1 MQKYAIKMSDLAE
14 NDLENAGDYIALVL
28 INPIAAKNTVNGIRE
43 EVNKLQYFPE
53 SHELDEDPMLA
64 EFGIRKTYFKDYKI
78 FFWINH
84 AMRVVYA
91 PGVTTS
97 SCSMMSSA
105 SFLGLFRSVKMD
117 LPLR

>member
-53 SHELDEDPMLA
+53 SHELDEEAMLA

-78 FFWINH
+78 FFWIDQ
-84 AMRVVYA
+84 AMRVVY
-91 PGVTTS
+91 VIRILHMLVDSRERLYET
-97 SCSMMSSA
+97 
-105 SFLGLFRSVKMD
+105 LGIAM
-117 LPLR
+117 